1 ARAGGWGARRSR
13 GGPSAAPRG
22 VMSLNEP
29 LRPGDKGVMLSASAD
44 RLDADAWRKALAGK
58 SGAPAEGAAEGD
70 DAFPISGV
78 ALRAGELQMLGQRL
92 NDVRLRAVMEEGGW
106 QARLASR
113 EATGDVVWR
122 DQGRGRL
129 QARFKQLAI
138 GSPDKDGEAEREV
151 PDEERLSELPGLDI
165 SADSFVLRGRQ
176 LGRLDLKAANQGETW
191 RLEQLS
197 IANPDGVLSGK
208 GLWRPGAREETRLD
222 FRLEVASVEKLLA
235 RFGYPEAVRRGRGSL
250 AGEIAWKGPPTALH
264 LPSLGGH
271 MQVAVENGQFA
282 QLEPGVGRLLGV
294 LSLQAL
300 PRRITLDFRDVFS
313 QGFAFDQVSGSIQM
327 KNGVLGTKD
336 LELSGP
342 AAKVF
347 MSGEAD
353 AVKESQNLRVK
364 VQPTL
369 SESVAVGS
377 AIASMGA
384 IHPMV
389 GVATYLV
396 QKALRDPV
404 EKLFSFEYA
413 VTGNWSDPKVEKLAA
428 VPVAAPTK

>member
-1 ARAGGWGARRSR
+1 VRRPK
-13 GGPSAAPRG
+13 GP
-22 VMSLNEP
+22 
-29 LRPGDKGVMLSASAD
+29 
-44 RLDADAWRKALAGK
+44 
-58 SGAPAEGAAEGD
+58 EGD

-235 RFGYPEAVRRGRGSL
+235 RFGYPRRCGAAAAAWPARSPGRGRPPRCTCPAWAATCRWRWKTASSPSSSRGSGGCSGCS
-250 AGEIAWKGPPTALH
+250 ACRRCRGGS
-264 LPSLGGH
+264 PSTS
-271 MQVAVENGQFA
+271 ATCF
-282 QLEPGVGRLLGV
+282 
-294 LSLQAL
+294 
-300 PRRITLDFRDVFS
+300 PRDSPSTRF
-313 QGFAFDQVSGSIQM
+313 
-327 KNGVLGTKD
+327 
-336 LELSGP
+336 
-342 AAKVF
+342 
-347 MSGEAD
+347 
-353 AVKESQNLRVK
+353 
-364 VQPTL
+364 
-369 SESVAVGS
+369 
-377 AIASMGA
+377 
-384 IHPMV
+384 
-389 GVATYLV
+389 
-396 QKALRDPV
+396 
-404 EKLFSFEYA
+404 
-413 VTGNWSDPKVEKLAA
+413 
-428 VPVAAPTK
+428 PVASR